1 MELNFIYFKNQG
13 NHFGFLSSYSQK
25 EKMNRDL
32 QHIFSKAKK
41 NDRLA
46 QKSLFEMFSG
56 KMLSVANSYINNRD
70 DAEDVLM
77 NAFYKAFTKIEDC
90 KNYESFPFWLRKI
103 VVNDAINFIRKN
115 KHILYAETEF
125 TDAIAEQTEDVS
137 EFSQDIDLEII
148 FKEMPIGYKLVF
160 NLSVFEE
167 KKHLEIAEI
176 LNISEGTSKSQLSKA
191 KKWLQDYFNQ
201 QQNTKQNAESEI

>member
-1 MELNFIYFKNQG
+1 MYK
-13 NHFGFLSSYSQK
+13 
-25 EKMNRDL
+25 DL

-103 VVNDAINFIRKN
+103 VVNDAISFIRKN

-125 TDAIAEQTEDVS
+125 SDSMAEQIEDIDELS
-137 EFSQDIDLEII
+137 KDIDLDVI

-167 KKHLEIAEI
+167 KKHHEIAEI
-176 LNISEGTSKSQLSKA
+176 LNISEGTSKSQLNKA
-191 KKWLQDYFNQ
+191 KKWLKDYFN

>member
-1 MELNFIYFKNQG
+1 
-13 NHFGFLSSYSQK
+13 
-25 EKMNRDL
+25 MNRDL

-77 NAFYKAFTKIEDC
+77 NAFYKAFTKLEDC

-103 VVNDAINFIRKN
+103 VVNDSINFIRKN
-115 KHILYAETEF
+115 KHVLYAETEF
-125 TDAIAEQTEDVS
+125 TDSMAEQMDDVDEIS
-137 EFSQDIDLEII
+137 KDIDLDVI

-167 KKHLEIAEI
+167 KKHQEIAEI

-191 KKWLQDYFNQ
+191 KKWLKDYFNQ
-201 QQNTKQNAESEI
+201 QNTTQNAESEI

>member
-1 MELNFIYFKNQG
+1 MK
-13 NHFGFLSSYSQK
+13 
-25 EKMNRDL
+25 RDL
-32 QHIFSKAKK
+32 QHIFSEAKK

-77 NAFYKAFTKIEDC
+77 NAFYKAFTKLEDC

-103 VVNDAINFIRKN
+103 IVNDAISFIRTH

-125 TDAIAEQTEDVS
+125 TDSIAEQTEDVDVI
-137 EFSQDIDLEII
+137 SQDIDLEVI
-148 FKEMPIGYKLVF
+148 FREMPIGYKLVF

-167 KKHLEIAEI
+167 KKHQEIAEI

-191 KKWLQDYFNQ
+191 KKWLTDYFNH
-201 QQNTKQNAESEI
+201 QNTKQNAESEI

>member
-1 MELNFIYFKNQG
+1 
-13 NHFGFLSSYSQK
+13 
-25 EKMNRDL
+25 MNKDL

-77 NAFYKAFTKIEDC
+77 NAFYKAFTKLEDC
-90 KNYESFPFWLRKI
+90 KNYESFSFWLRKI
-103 VVNDAINFIRKN
+103 VVNDAISFIRKN

-125 TDAIAEQTEDVS
+125 SDSMAEKIDDIDELS
-137 EFSQDIDLEII
+137 KDIDLDVI

-167 KKHLEIAEI
+167 KKHQEIAEI
-176 LNISEGTSKSQLSKA
+176 LNISEGTSKSQLNKA
-191 KKWLQDYFNQ
+191 KKWLKDYFNQ
-201 QQNTKQNAESEI
+201 QNTTQNAESEI

>member
-1 MELNFIYFKNQG
+1 MKT
-13 NHFGFLSSYSQK
+13 
-25 EKMNRDL
+25 DL

-56 KMLSVANSYINNRD
+56 KMLAVANSYINNRD

-77 NAFYKAFTKIEDC
+77 NAFYKAFTKLEDC
-90 KNYESFPFWLRKI
+90 KNYESFSFWLRKI
-103 VVNDAINFIRKN
+103 VVNDAISFIRKN

-125 TDAIAEQTEDVS
+125 MDSIAEKVEDIS
-137 EFSQDIDLEII
+137 EFSQEIDLEII

-160 NLSVFEE
+160 NLAVFEE
-167 KKHLEIAEI
+167 KKHQEIAEI
-176 LNISEGTSKSQLSKA
+176 LNITEGTSKSQLSKA

-201 QQNTKQNAESEI
+201 QQNTQQNAESEI

>member
-1 MELNFIYFKNQG
+1 MKT
-13 NHFGFLSSYSQK
+13 
-25 EKMNRDL
+25 DL

-56 KMLSVANSYINNRD
+56 KMLSIANSYINNRD

-77 NAFYKAFTKIEDC
+77 NAFYKAFTKLEDC

-103 VVNDAINFIRKN
+103 VVNDAISFIRTN

-125 TDAIAEQTEDVS
+125 TDAIAEQTEDIS
-137 EFSQDIDLEII
+137 EFFQDIDLDLI
-148 FKEMPIGYKLVF
+148 FREMPIGYKLVF

-167 KKHLEIAEI
+167 KKHQEIAEI
-176 LNISEGTSKSQLSKA
+176 LNITEGTSKSQLSKA
-191 KKWLQDYFNQ
+191 KKWLKDYFD

>member
-1 MELNFIYFKNQG
+1 
-13 NHFGFLSSYSQK
+13 
-25 EKMNRDL
+25 MNRDL

-77 NAFYKAFTKIEDC
+77 NAFYKAFTKLEDC

-103 VVNDAINFIRKN
+103 VVNDAISFIRTN

-125 TDAIAEQTEDVS
+125 TDAIAEQTEDLDVI
-137 EFSQDIDLEII
+137 SQDIDLEVI
-148 FKEMPIGYKLVF
+148 FREMPIGYKLVF

-167 KKHLEIAEI
+167 KKHQEIAEI
-176 LNISEGTSKSQLSKA
+176 LNITEGTSKSQLSKA
-191 KKWLQDYFNQ
+191 KKWLKDYFN

>member
-1 MELNFIYFKNQG
+1 
-13 NHFGFLSSYSQK
+13 
-25 EKMNRDL
+25 MNKDL

-46 QKSLFEMFSG
+46 QKRMFEMFSG
-56 KMLSVANSYINNRD
+56 KMLYVANSYINNRD

-77 NAFYKAFTKIEDC
+77 NAFYKAFTKLADC

-103 VVNDAINFIRKN
+103 VVNDAISFIRKN

-125 TDAIAEQTEDVS
+125 TDSIAEMMEDV
-137 EFSQDIDLEII
+137 EEIAKDIDLEVI
-148 FKEMPIGYKLVF
+148 FKEMPVGYKLVF

-167 KKHLEIAEI
+167 KKHQEIAEI

-191 KKWLQDYFNQ
+191 KKWLKDYFNQ
-201 QQNTKQNAESEI
+201 QNTTQNAESEI

>member
-1 MELNFIYFKNQG
+1 
-13 NHFGFLSSYSQK
+13 
-25 EKMNRDL
+25 MNRDL

-46 QKSLFEMFSG
+46 QKRLFEMFSG

-77 NAFYKAFTKIEDC
+77 NAFYKAFSKIEDC
-90 KNYESFPFWLRKI
+90 KNYETFPFWLRKI
-103 VVNDAINFIRKN
+103 VVNDSINFIRKN

-125 TDAIAEQTEDVS
+125 TDAIAEQAEAID
-137 EFSQDIDLEII
+137 EFSEDIDLDVI
-148 FKEMPIGYKLVF
+148 FREMPIGYKLVF

-167 KKHLEIAEI
+167 KKHQEIAEI
-176 LNISEGTSKSQLSKA
+176 LNISEGTSKSQLCKA
-191 KKWLQDYFNQ
+191 KKWLKDYFNQ
-201 QQNTKQNAESEI
+201 QQNSRQNAESEI

>member
-1 MELNFIYFKNQG
+1 
-13 NHFGFLSSYSQK
+13 
-25 EKMNRDL
+25 
-32 QHIFSKAKK
+32 
-41 NDRLA
+41 
-46 QKSLFEMFSG
+46 
-56 KMLSVANSYINNRD
+56 MLSVANSYINNRD

-77 NAFYKAFTKIEDC
+77 NAFYKAFTKLEDC

-125 TDAIAEQTEDVS
+125 TDAIAKQIEDFD
-137 EFSQDIDLEII
+137 EFSQDIDLEVI
-148 FKEMPIGYKLVF
+148 FREMPVGYKLVF

-176 LNISEGTSKSQLSKA
+176 LNISEGTSKSQLNKA

>member
-1 MELNFIYFKNQG
+1 MNCFENRG
-13 NHFGFLSSYSQK
+13 NHFGILPSYIQK
-25 EKMNRDL
+25 EKMKRDL
-32 QHIFSKAKK
+32 QHIFSEAKK
-41 NDRLA
+41 NDRLS

-77 NAFYKAFTKIEDC
+77 NAFYKAFTKLEDC

-103 VVNDAINFIRKN
+103 IVNDAISFIRTH

-125 TDAIAEQTEDVS
+125 TDSIAEQTEDVDVI
-137 EFSQDIDLEII
+137 SQDIDLEVI
-148 FKEMPIGYKLVF
+148 FREMPIGYKLVF

-167 KKHLEIAEI
+167 KKHQEIAEI

-191 KKWLQDYFNQ
+191 KKWLTDYFNH
-201 QQNTKQNAESEI
+201 QNTKQNAESEI

>member
-1 MELNFIYFKNQG
+1 MK
-13 NHFGFLSSYSQK
+13 S
-25 EKMNRDL
+25 DL

-77 NAFYKAFTKIEDC
+77 NAFYKAFTKLEDC

-103 VVNDAINFIRKN
+103 VVNDSINFIRKN

-125 TDAIAEQTEDVS
+125 TDSIAEQIDDVDELS
-137 EFSQDIDLEII
+137 KDIDLDVI
-148 FKEMPIGYKLVF
+148 FREMPIGYKLVF

-167 KKHLEIAEI
+167 KKHQEIAEI

-191 KKWLQDYFNQ
+191 KKWLKDYFNQ
-201 QQNTKQNAESEI
+201 QNTTQNAESEI

>member
-1 MELNFIYFKNQG
+1 
-13 NHFGFLSSYSQK
+13 
-25 EKMNRDL
+25 MNRDL

-77 NAFYKAFTKIEDC
+77 NAFYKAFTKLEDC

-103 VVNDAINFIRKN
+103 VVNDAISFIRKN

-125 TDAIAEQTEDVS
+125 TDAIAEQTEDVDVIS
-137 EFSQDIDLEII
+137 HDIDLEVI
-148 FKEMPIGYKLVF
+148 FREMPIGYKLVF

-167 KKHLEIAEI
+167 KKHQEIAEI

-191 KKWLQDYFNQ
+191 KKWLKDYFN

>member
-1 MELNFIYFKNQG
+1 
-13 NHFGFLSSYSQK
+13 
-25 EKMNRDL
+25 MNRDL

-46 QKSLFEMFSG
+46 QKRLFEMFSG

-77 NAFYKAFTKIEDC
+77 NAFYKAFTKLEDC
-90 KNYESFPFWLRKI
+90 KNDESFPFWLRKI

-125 TDAIAEQTEDVS
+125 TDSMAEQIEDIDELS
-137 EFSQDIDLEII
+137 KDIDLEVI

-167 KKHLEIAEI
+167 KKHQEIAEI

-191 KKWLQDYFNQ
+191 KKWLKDYFNQ
-201 QQNTKQNAESEI
+201 QNTTQNAESEI